1 MAYFPMFVD
10 LTKQNCLVVG
20 GGNVALRKIRLLL
33 DFEARVEVVT
43 MSSCQELMELAR
55 TNPKVHLIHREFC
68 DCDVKDKMLV
78 IAATNDV
85 TCNHKISEL
94 CKKQRIPVN
103 VVDTKEDCSFIVPSY
118 VREKDVVAA
127 FSSAGKSPVL
137 TQYLKQ
143 KEYEHLTPLI
153 GEINDFMGEGRELV
167 KNRYQTERERKHMYQ
182 RLLAYALEINRVP
195 TQLEVESILNLDRG

>member
-85 TCNHKISEL
+85 ICNHKISEL
-94 CKKQRIPVN
+94 CKRQRIPVN

-137 TQYLKQ
+137 TQYLKE

-153 GEINDFMGEGRELV
+153 GEINDFMGECRELV
-167 KNRYQTERERKHMYQ
+167 KNRYQTEHERKHMYQ
-182 RLLAYALEINRVP
+182 RILAYALENNRVP
-195 TQLEVESILNLDRG
+195 TQQEVETILNLDRG